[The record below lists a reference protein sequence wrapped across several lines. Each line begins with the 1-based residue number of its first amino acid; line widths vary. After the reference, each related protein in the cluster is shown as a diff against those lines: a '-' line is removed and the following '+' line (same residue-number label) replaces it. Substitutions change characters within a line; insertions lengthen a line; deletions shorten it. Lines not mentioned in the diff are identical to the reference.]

1 MSGIWKLVVNYQDYL
16 LTGIKI
22 TIIVS
27 LLAILIGFLLGAL
40 CSVIRIGKNKILKFI
55 VALYVE
61 FIRGTPVLVQISMVY
76 YGLPLLGLQMPDM
89 KIWGVQFNRLISGVL
104 ALGLNSAAYVCEII
118 RGGILSVDAG
128 QTEAAESLGFTHRDT
143 ILKIVLPQALKNALP
158 ALANEFIVM
167 IKTSSQVSVI
177 GLADLMFVADV
188 IRGNSF
194 RPFAPLVI
202 VAIIYLCIT
211 ELVSYIFRKVEANV
225 RKAK

>member
-76 YGLPLLGLQMPDM
+76 YGLPLLGFQMPDM

-118 RGGILSVDAG
+118 RGGILSVDVG
-128 QTEAAESLGFTHRDT
+128 QTEAAVSLGFTHRDT
-143 ILKIVLPQALKNALP
+143 IMKIVLPQALKNALP

-211 ELVSYIFRKVEANV
+211 ELVSYIFRRVEANV

>member
-1 MSGIWKLVVNYQDYL
+1 
-16 LTGIKI
+16 
-22 TIIVS
+22 
-27 LLAILIGFLLGAL
+27 
-40 CSVIRIGKNKILKFI
+40 
-55 VALYVE
+55 
-61 FIRGTPVLVQISMVY
+61 
-76 YGLPLLGLQMPDM
+76 MPDM

>member
-40 CSVIRIGKNKILKFI
+40 CSVIRIGKNKIPKFI

-211 ELVSYIFRKVEANV
+211 ELVSHIFRKVEANV

>member
-1 MSGIWKLVVNYQDYL
+1 MSGLWKLVVNYQSYL
-16 LTGIKI
+16 VTGVKI

-27 LLAILIGFLLGAL
+27 VMAIIIGFLLGAI
-40 CSVIRIGKNKILKFI
+40 CSVIRIGKCKILKWI
-55 VALYVE
+55 VSLYVE

-76 YGLPLLGLQMPDM
+76 YGLPLLGFALPDM
-89 KIWGVQFNRLISGVL
+89 KIMGVQFNRLISGVL

-118 RGGILSVDAG
+118 RGGILSVDVG
-128 QTEAAESLGFTHRDT
+128 QTEAAVSLGFTNRDT
-143 ILKIVLPQALKNALP
+143 IMRIILPQALKNALP
-158 ALANEFIVM
+158 SLANEFIVM

-202 VAIIYLCIT
+202 VAVIYLIIT
-211 ELVSYIFRKVEANV
+211 ECVSYIFRRIERNI
-225 RKAK
+225 RKN

>member
-188 IRGNSF
+188 D
-194 RPFAPLVI
+194 
-202 VAIIYLCIT
+202 
-211 ELVSYIFRKVEANV
+211 RKSVV
-225 RKAK
+225 

>member
-1 MSGIWKLVVNYQDYL
+1 MSDLWKLVVNYQDYL
-16 LTGIKI
+16 LTGVKI

-27 LLAILIGFLLGAL
+27 LLAIVIGFLLGAL
-40 CSVIRIGKNKILKFI
+40 CSVIRIGKNKFLKFI

-76 YGLPLLGLQMPDM
+76 YGLPLLGFQMPDM

-128 QTEAAESLGFTHRDT
+128 QTEAAVSLGFTHRDT
-143 ILKIVLPQALKNALP
+143 IMKIVLPQALKNALP

-211 ELVSYIFRKVEANV
+211 ELVSYIFRRVEANV

>member
-89 KIWGVQFNRLISGVL
+89 KIWGVQFNRLLSGVL

>member
-27 LLAILIGFLLGAL
+27 LLAILIGFLLGSL

-118 RGGILSVDAG
+118 RGGILSVDIG

-158 ALANEFIVM
+158 SLANEFIVM

>member
-211 ELVSYIFRKVEANV
+211 ELISYIFRKVEANV

>member
-1 MSGIWKLVVNYQDYL
+1 MSGLWKLVVNYQDYL
-16 LTGIKI
+16 LTGVKI

-27 LLAILIGFLLGAL
+27 LLAIVIGFLLGAL
-40 CSVIRIGKNKILKFI
+40 SSVIRIGKNKFLKFI

-76 YGLPLLGLQMPDM
+76 YGLPLLGFQMPDM

-128 QTEAAESLGFTHRDT
+128 QTEAAVSLGFTHRDT
-143 ILKIVLPQALKNALP
+143 IMKIVLPQALKNALP

-211 ELVSYIFRKVEANV
+211 ELVSYIFRRVEANV